1 MYERFYNLR
10 ERPFALSPDPEYLYL
25 SRVHGEAL
33 DSIRYGIES
42 RAGFIVVTG
51 EIGAGKTTLL
61 QTLLQR
67 LDDRML
73 VARIV
78 NTMLDPRE
86 LIEAIALDFGLPDT
100 AKSKPALLRDLGI
113 FLVQQREQGRRPLLV
128 IDEAQNLS
136 PQALEEVRLLSNLET
151 EKSKLLQILLAG
163 QPNLRDTIAS
173 PELEQFRQRIA
184 VSYHLLPLDPAE
196 TVAYINYRLEHAAL
210 GEPPRFLPDA
220 TDLIY
225 QVTGGVPRLINV
237 VCDATLVFGYAEERR
252 TLDGALLEE
261 VIRELEA
268 TGIIPPAE
276 VRQAARELADA
287 QMRTQI
293 GPAAPFATPAAEH
306 RDPRAGS
313 VVNAPALAERTVPP
327 APADRSFEPAAEA
340 RLAPLPSVERPI
352 ASAAPAS
359 PEPVPASERPIARA
373 AAPAPAP
380 PRAAAVAPA
389 PAQVGTAPQN
399 ASTAPPATLS
409 GRSAVPSAASAVPS
423 GTAATPSGTSAVP
436 PAPPSVPSRTIAAP
450 SGTSANVPAGRVPP
464 PAAPVPP
471 PAPRVDPVAAAAS
484 VPPPAPR
491 TPPAPVP
498 PPVRPTTVF
507 AAAHRAAAPSS
518 PSGRPLAS
526 AHDPL
531 PGARELIA
539 ARELA
544 AQRELVQRR
553 QAELAAK
560 EEALLRRERQIAEQ
574 RRIMGEEYRL
584 LRTAQP
590 GRPLNPARPVARG
603 AAGARGAAVAQP
615 ATTHA
620 TPRPRAWGVVPMWQR
635 ILRIFTGAHALRS

>member
-100 AKSKPALLRDLGI
+100 AKSKPALLRDLGM

-163 QPNLRDTIAS
+163 QPNLRETIAS

-210 GEPPRFLPDA
+210 GEPPLFLPDA

-225 QVTGGVPRLINV
+225 QVSGGVPRLINV

-276 VRQAARELADA
+276 ARQAARELAEA

-293 GPAAPFATPAAEH
+293 GPAGPFAASPAGH
-306 RDPRAGS
+306 RTPRAGS
-313 VVNAPALAERTVPP
+313 LVSAPALAEGGM
-327 APADRSFEPAAEA
+327 APTPGDRSFEPAAEA
-340 RLAPLPSVERPI
+340 RVAPIVERPI
-352 ASAAPAS
+352 ARASAPPAPAAASEMPIARAAAAAPAL
-359 PEPVPASERPIARA
+359 PPAAA

-380 PRAAAVAPA
+380 ADAPA
-389 PAQVGTAPQN
+389 PQI
-399 ASTAPPATLS
+399 ASTP
-409 GRSAVPSAASAVPS
+409 ASAVPS
-423 GTAATPSGTSAVP
+423 GRPAVPSGASAIPPGTSA
-436 PAPPSVPSRTIAAP
+436 VPSRTIAAP
-450 SGTSANVPAGRVPP
+450 SATSANVPTGR
-464 PAAPVPP
+464 VPP
-471 PAPRVDPVAAAAS
+471 PAPRVDPVAAAAN
-484 VPPPAPR
+484 VPPPAQR
-491 TPPAPVP
+491 TPPAPVA
-498 PPVRPTTVF
+498 PPVRPETAFT
-507 AAAHRAAAPSS
+507 AGHRAAAPSS
-518 PSGRPLAS
+518 PGGRPFAS

-531 PGARELIA
+531 PGARELVA

-590 GRPLNPARPVARG
+590 GRPLAPGRPAARG
-603 AAGARGAAVAQP
+603 SVGTTRGPAIAQP
-615 ATTHA
+615 ATAQA
-620 TPRPRAWGVVPMWQR
+620 TPRPRTWGVLPMWQR